1 MNTTT
6 ADAGSATVTD
16 QPAAR
21 QLRRSGDDKMLAGVA
36 GGIARYLD
44 ADVTLVR
51 VVIIAAL
58 VLLTG
63 AGVALYLAA
72 WLLIPEDG
80 EDQPIAAA
88 WIAACRDRFAKP

>member
-1 MNTTT
+1 MNTT
-6 ADAGSATVTD
+6 ADAGPGTFAG

-21 QLRRSGDDKMLAGVA
+21 QLRRSRDDKMLAGVA
-36 GGIARYLD
+36 GGIARYLN
-44 ADVTLVR
+44 ADVMLVR
-51 VVIIAAL
+51 VVIIAAF

-63 AGVALYLAA
+63 TGVALYLAA

-88 WIAACRDRFAKP
+88 WIAAGRNRFAKP